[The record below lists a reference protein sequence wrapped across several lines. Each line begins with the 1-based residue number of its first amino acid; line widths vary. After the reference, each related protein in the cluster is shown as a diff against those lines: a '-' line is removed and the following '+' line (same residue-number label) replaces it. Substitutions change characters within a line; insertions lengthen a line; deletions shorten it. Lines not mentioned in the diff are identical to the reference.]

1 MKRIFGIS
9 GILLILF
16 SSVFITPS
24 LGMYVEED
32 LESLEF
38 RILVVIAGRVNV
50 CSEEKELY
58 GFGIIVYTNRET
70 TYFTNYN
77 IGFKALPFFVT
88 KGLLLSVCIYSPS
101 NF

>member
-1 MKRIFGIS
+1 MKRIFGIF

-38 RILVVIAGRVNV
+38 NENRLITIIADIDEIAIWVRYVV
-50 CSEEKELY
+50 ELTK
-58 GFGIIVYTNRET
+58 F
-70 TYFTNYN
+70 NY
-77 IGFKALPFFVT
+77 
-88 KGLLLSVCIYSPS
+88 
-101 NF
+101 